1 MNPRDA
7 WGVADLRTRV
17 PGQSLIEELL
27 RQWDRGTIHVDE
39 VTNGI
44 VIDEEAE
51 SWYRGVLGERRVA
64 AQLDRL
70 GEGWTVIHSL
80 PIGERGSDIDHLV
93 IGPPGVFTVNTK
105 FSPGRSVWVAGR
117 NIKVE
122 FTAKPYIVNS
132 ISEAR
137 RASNLLAEACGMTV
151 PVVGLLVFVDPSKI
165 LIKERAG
172 GGEADPTIRVVR
184 DSEVLDEFPGRREF
198 SDEQVARIVDAAVR
212 PSTWSPSASDSWSL
226 ASPESASGAHL
237 AREFEALEREVGPRL
252 EMPRGQVR
260 TVAPRSS
267 RPARPQS
274 ISTSPSRSRST
285 NSRSPKSRSRRK
297 ASLLER
303 LLTGVV
309 IPVIGF
315 LIFWWVIQQIWANY
329 TANL

>member
-1 MNPRDA
+1 MT
-7 WGVADLRTRV
+7 DLRTRV

-39 VTNGI
+39 TTNGI

-64 AQLDRL
+64 AHLDRL
-70 GEGWTVIHSL
+70 DHEWTVIHSL

-137 RASNLLAEACGMTV
+137 RAANLLAEACGMTV
-151 PVVGLLVFVDPSKI
+151 PVTGLLVFVDPSKI

-184 DSEVLDEFPGRREF
+184 DSEVLD
-198 SDEQVARIVDAAVR
+198 QVYVVA
-212 PSTWSPSASDSWSL
+212 SSA
-226 ASPESASGAHL
+226 
-237 AREFEALEREVGPRL
+237 
-252 EMPRGQVR
+252 M
-260 TVAPRSS
+260 
-267 RPARPQS
+267 
-274 ISTSPSRSRST
+274 
-285 NSRSPKSRSRRK
+285 SRSRRSWMPRCGR
-297 ASLLER
+297 ARGALR
-303 LLTGVV
+303 TD
-309 IPVIGF
+309 
-315 LIFWWVIQQIWANY
+315 
-329 TANL
+329 